1 MSARAHVVLDGE
13 VYAVFPCPRSEILRA
28 WRDVGG
34 SMTALVG
41 ALARPGDRFVHVGD
55 EPPDG
60 STREPRRPLPPL
72 PGSRISLEPPPTLS
86 QDV

>member
-1 MSARAHVVLDGE
+1 VSARCHVVVDGE
-13 VYAVFPCPRSEILRA
+13 IYAVIPCPRSEILRA

-34 SMTALVG
+34 GVSALAG
-41 ALARPGDRFVHVGD
+41 ALAHPGERFVHVGG

-60 STREPRRPLPPL
+60 ATREPRRPLPPL
-72 PGSRISLEPPPTLS
+72 PGSRISLEPPHAPS